1 MLGTFCV
8 YWDGKPIIGLFR
20 SGMTQPAAALQMI
33 LHYRQSGV
41 SKSQLIDYLFEDRD
55 VQNATHSLH
64 VQLHNLRRMLR
75 QAGLPDTNYFRREN
89 DTYFWTPEIPVRED
103 AEEFERICDDVRK
116 AGSGQE
122 ELRLCLRACQAY
134 GGDFFGVRTNNGWAA
149 QEARRYEQLFIDCT
163 ERAAGRLRENR
174 NYTELERLGQH
185 ASRVQPFFDWE
196 RLTMEALIEQGRYAE
211 AKKLYMI
218 TEQNYRTDMDLPV
231 GRQMTELYQ
240 KLPITDAAAASDPG
254 RLWKQMTEEEK
265 EGGAYLCSTPVFEG
279 ICRMEKR
286 HINRPPH
293 KPPGASVLPALCSAE
308 SFARPTPGDGKRS
321 AGFKASAGCPGAGR
335 PPGRCPDGNQQGPVS
350 GPSGGCRRGRVCVGF
365 PASLLSVQRK
375 RRTGGAYTKNICPES
390 GMKEN
395 PRRTVREASGAFC
408 CAVMPDHRL
417 TAGNIKHIINRFFYQ
432 PRVTAGKNEHG
443 ETVKHEQRIRI
454 YHESHSRQHP
464 EGRKRRADHAD
475 L

>member
-1 MLGTFCV
+1 MNEGAVRLPAGKQKAISVCMLGTFCV

-122 ELRLCLRACQAY
+122 ELRLCLQACQVY

-254 RLWKQMTEEEK
+254 RLWKQMTGEEK

-286 HINRPPH
+286 RINRREHPSFLLYVALNPSPGQPPETENG
-293 KPPGASVLPALCSAE
+293 PQDSTLLRDALVQA
-308 SFARPTPGDGKRS
+308 ARPVDALTEIS
-321 AGFKASAGCPGAGR
+321 
-335 PPGRCPDGNQQGPVS
+335 
-350 GPSGGCRRGRVCVGF
+350 RGRFLVLLADAGEEECVSVF
-365 PASLLSVQRK
+365 RQASCLYREN
-375 RRTGGAYTKNICPES
+375 GGQAE
-390 GMKEN
+390 
-395 PRRTVREASGAFC
+395 
-408 CAVMPDHRL
+408 L
-417 TAGNIKHIINRFFYQ
+417 TQK
-432 PRVTAGKNEHG
+432 
-443 ETVKHEQRIRI
+443 I
-454 YHESHSRQHP
+454 YAL
-464 EGRKRRADHAD
+464 KAA
-475 L
+475 

>member
-1 MLGTFCV
+1 MPAEKQKGLSVCMLGTFCV

-89 DTYFWTPEIPVRED
+89 DTYFWTTED

-122 ELRLCLRACQAY
+122 ELRLCLQACQVY

-149 QEARRYEQLFIDCT
+149 REARRYEQLFIDCT

-174 NYTELERLGQH
+174 NYTELEQLGQH

-218 TEQNYRTDMDLPV
+218 TAQHYRTDMDLPV

-286 HINRPPH
+286 RINRREHLSFLLYVALNPS
-293 KPPGASVLPALCSAE
+293 PGQLPETENGPQDSKLLRDALVQA
-308 SFARPTPGDGKRS
+308 ARPVDALTEIS
-321 AGFKASAGCPGAGR
+321 
-335 PPGRCPDGNQQGPVS
+335 
-350 GPSGGCRRGRVCVGF
+350 RGRFLVLLADAGEEECV
-365 PASLLSVQRK
+365 SVFRQAACLYREN
-375 RRTGGAYTKNICPES
+375 GGQAE
-390 GMKEN
+390 
-395 PRRTVREASGAFC
+395 
-408 CAVMPDHRL
+408 L
-417 TAGNIKHIINRFFYQ
+417 TQK
-432 PRVTAGKNEHG
+432 
-443 ETVKHEQRIRI
+443 I
-454 YHESHSRQHP
+454 YAL
-464 EGRKRRADHAD
+464 KAA
-475 L
+475 

>member
-1 MLGTFCV
+1 MPAEKQKGLSVCMLGTFGV
-8 YWDGKPIIGLFR
+8 YWNGKPIISLFR

-33 LHYRQSGV
+33 LHYRRSGV

-211 AKKLYMI
+211 AKKLYMV

-254 RLWKQMTEEEK
+254 RLWKQMTGEGK

-286 HINRPPH
+286 RINRREHPSFLLYVALNPS
-293 KPPGASVLPALCSAE
+293 PGQLPEMENGPQDSTLLRDALVQA
-308 SFARPTPGDGKRS
+308 ARPVDALTEIS
-321 AGFKASAGCPGAGR
+321 
-335 PPGRCPDGNQQGPVS
+335 
-350 GPSGGCRRGRVCVGF
+350 RGRFLVLLADAGEEECVSVF
-365 PASLLSVQRK
+365 RQASCLYREN
-375 RRTGGAYTKNICPES
+375 GGQAE
-390 GMKEN
+390 
-395 PRRTVREASGAFC
+395 
-408 CAVMPDHRL
+408 L
-417 TAGNIKHIINRFFYQ
+417 TQK
-432 PRVTAGKNEHG
+432 
-443 ETVKHEQRIRI
+443 I
-454 YHESHSRQHP
+454 YAL
-464 EGRKRRADHAD
+464 KAA
-475 L
+475 